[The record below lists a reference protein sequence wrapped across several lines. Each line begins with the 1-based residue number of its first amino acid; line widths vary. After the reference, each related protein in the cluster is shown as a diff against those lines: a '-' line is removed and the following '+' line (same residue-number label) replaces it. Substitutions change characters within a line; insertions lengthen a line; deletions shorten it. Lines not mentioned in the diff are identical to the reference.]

1 MLKKLAI
8 LTLGATLAL
17 FFVGCGEKSPKDV
30 AVSFVEDVYKGN
42 GDSLIKYVHLPEAQ
56 KAGAKELIEGKLKA
70 GAEMAEETAK
80 EAGGL
85 KNIEVISEEVN
96 EKNATIKLRANFK
109 NGESKDE
116 YVKLINVDDKWK
128 VKL

>member
-8 LTLGATLAL
+8 LALGATLAL

-96 EKNATIKLRANFK
+96 EKMQLLNYAQI
-109 NGESKDE
+109 SKM
-116 YVKLINVDDKWK
+116 VKAKMSM
-128 VKL
+128 